1 MWIGQT
7 SDFAKT
13 VTGMDDPRHVAALHG
28 LFSGADLDPA
38 YRRRLL
44 DADLIVGRNTVAR
57 EVWVV
62 YGHEVLTALRNRAR
76 VGASESVDVLVIDY
90 DRHNSTEQAMVEF
103 AVFDTRGLTAI
114 VQDEQFL
121 NHWADS

>member
-7 SDFAKT
+7 SDFART
-13 VTGMDDPRHVAALHG
+13 VTGMDDPRHVATLHG
-28 LFSGADLDPA
+28 LFSGADLDSA

-62 YGHEVLTALRNRAR
+62 YGHEALTALRNRAR